1 MSILIS
7 TCPSIHQFI
16 STDTFTVADSDSD
29 SDSDMDTD
37 TIAFQVSYIRNKCQ
51 KSHNTPKEL
60 KSKCIQNVAK
70 EIKIT

>member
-7 TCPSIHQFI
+7 TCPSIHQFR
-16 STDTFTVADSDSD
+16 STDTFTVAD

>member
-7 TCPSIHQFI
+7 TCPSIHQFR
-16 STDTFTVADSDSD
+16 STDTFTVADSD

-70 EIKIT
+70 EIMVT